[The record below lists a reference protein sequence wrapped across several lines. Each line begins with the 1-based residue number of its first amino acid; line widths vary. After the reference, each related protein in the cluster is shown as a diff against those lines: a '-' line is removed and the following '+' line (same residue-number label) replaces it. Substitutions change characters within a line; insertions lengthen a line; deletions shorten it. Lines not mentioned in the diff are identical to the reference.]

1 MNFKSSKEAVVSAK
15 AKFRELDK
23 DGSDSLEGDELV
35 ALAGWVWSS
44 YHPEGVACSAEEKA
58 AMVEKLMHRL
68 DANEDGKLSFDEF
81 EDYFEET
88 AEAMRRYRMAGIVSN
103 GAAAVQAAEEV
114 AAEACRDRDAALR
127 TCTSAAEELRRVR
140 AEAAAAASEA
150 AAAAAEATAE
160 ATAAAKAEAAVE
172 AAAAKAELDRVK
184 GEAAKAKVAL
194 NSQMSAAAAEAEAA
208 RVQAEAARAE
218 AEAARAEA
226 EAARAA
232 QAAAHAAELEAVR
245 GALQQRGVEIEADRA
260 AAAAELEAA
269 RAQLATEAEEA
280 QRLAAEVSDHRSGE
294 LSAEREAAT
303 LAEAL
308 EAARAELL
316 ECGAREARL
325 LEAQKLVARELN
337 ELQELLDQ
345 SAVDQGSNLGKAVL
359 RLTAERRDALEALAP
374 AEAKAEGLTAELE
387 RAQADAQKLRQR
399 NVLLLERLRETRRQ
413 S

>member
-68 DANEDGKLSFDEF
+68 DANEDGKLSFVEF

-208 RVQAEAARAE
+208 RAE
-218 AEAARAEA
+218 AEAARVQA